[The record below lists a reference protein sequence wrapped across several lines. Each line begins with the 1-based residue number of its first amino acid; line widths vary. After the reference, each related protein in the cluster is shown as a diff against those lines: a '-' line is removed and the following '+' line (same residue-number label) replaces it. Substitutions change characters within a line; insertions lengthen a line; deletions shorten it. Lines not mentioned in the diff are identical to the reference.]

1 MVLTLESMATVVGF
15 QWVEFIPEWLYGLKM
30 SPEPPLT
37 VLAVI
42 SALESFDVAT
52 LSFHNK
58 TSKQRNLQIVLFLN
72 GPC

>member
-37 VLAVI
+37 VI

-58 TSKQRNLQIVLFLN
+58 TSKQRNLQIVCF
-72 GPC
+72 